1 MINWLA
7 SYPKSGNTWM
17 RLLLAAYYNEKD
29 DLLDINTA
37 GVTNGIASSRRRFDE
52 ILGVDSAD
60 LTQGEVACLLPHVF
74 EEMTRFHRAPQWI
87 KVHDAQAMMDDG
99 RWLFPPS
106 ASRKAIYLVRN
117 PLDVAVSRA
126 FHDGHEDMA
135 KSIDKLCDLDAA
147 IGGGGKQQL
156 RQWLGDWSHHFK
168 SWVDQIAIPVLVVKY
183 EDMLADTAGE
193 LARVISFVFPRDV
206 IDLARIENAVTQTAF
221 GRLQTIEASEGFR
234 EKTPR
239 QKSFFRQGKAGEWR
253 DHLSPEQ
260 VDRII
265 HCHGKVMRRCGYID

>member
-74 EEMTRFHRAPQWI
+74 EEMTRFHRLPQWI
-87 KVHDAQAMMDDG
+87 KVHDAQTLMDDG

-117 PLDVAVSRA
+117 PLDVGVSRA
-126 FHDGHEDMA
+126 FHDGHEDMTM
-135 KSIDKLCDLDAA
+135 SIDKLCDPAAA

-156 RQWLGDWSHHFK
+156 RQRLGDWSHHVE
-168 SWVDQIAIPVLVVKY
+168 SWVDQTAIPVLVVKY
-183 EDMLADTAGE
+183 EDMLADTARE
-193 LARVISFVFPRDV
+193 LARVISFVFPDEA
-206 IDLARIENAVTQTAF
+206 IDPARIENAVAQTAF

-239 QKSFFRQGKAGEWR
+239 QKSFFREGKAGGWK
-253 DHLSPEQ
+253 DHLSPEH